1 MVTVKQE
8 LTYSEMVGS
17 LLRQE
22 RQADG
27 APTESVVEQLVRQ
40 LENNVPIS
48 EIALDLSAM
57 VSCPECDIN
66 APCARCRATQNEMTR
81 QLKDYLRRIQAQGLD
96 AAAHIREADRFHAL
110 WQDRFEQLHMAAM
123 GGEMFC

>member
-40 LENNVPIS
+40 LEDDVPIS
-48 EIALDLSAM
+48 DLTLDLSAM
-57 VSCPECDIN
+57 VERKDPAEATMRSVDVAGASWLCGGQGSFTSDVGPGSAVDFTCDSTGTPE
-66 APCARCRATQNEMTR
+66 
-81 QLKDYLRRIQAQGLD
+81 LD
-96 AAAHIREADRFHAL
+96 ASISGRAS
-110 WQDRFEQLHMAAM
+110 W
-123 GGEMFC
+123 